1 MKKRFMSLALATLM
15 VFAMMTSTAF
25 AASDSDTAPEI
36 SSIAATLGTSY
47 SKTVNIGL
55 ALDPGDSGWSQIEST
70 YFSATTSAVVDTIT
84 IAPGTATIN
93 SGNKNL
99 LGAVLPSLLKITA
112 PDGTT
117 VDIPWNSKG
126 MTTTAFKG
134 VDARGTWSLRLYGTN
149 LTKPT
154 GDYMSDLLRFGS
166 ISYKNLKMTI
176 NCE

>member
-1 MKKRFMSLALATLM
+1 MKKRFISLSLAVVM

-25 AASDSDTAPEI
+25 AASDSAAVAEI
-36 SSIAATLGTSY
+36 NSAAVTLGTSY
-47 SKTVNIGL
+47 SKTVNLGL
-55 ALDPGDSGWSQIEST
+55 ALDPGASDWFQPVST
-70 YFSATTSAVVDTIT
+70 YFSASTSAVVDTIT

-99 LGAVLPSLLKITA
+99 LGAVLPTLLKITA

-117 VDIPWNSKG
+117 VVIDWNSKG
-126 MTTTAFKG
+126 MTTAAFKG
-134 VDARGTWSLRLYGTN
+134 VDARGTWTLQLYGTN

-154 GDYMSDLLRFGS
+154 GDYMNDLLRFGS
-166 ISYKNLKMTI
+166 VSYKNLKMTL